1 MMPKLD
7 TRPLHIKKQDYNNIS
22 PLSRAWGKR
31 FKKTQIY
38 HKKHIFCG
46 AVSHK
51 ARPLQIENELR
62 VGIKVDALTYL
73 QTLKNKSPMK
83 HLLPELPY
91 ALDALAPIMSADTL
105 NYHYGK
111 HLQTY
116 LDNVNRMIE
125 GTPFADM
132 KLKDMITKA
141 QGALYNNAAQA
152 FNHII
157 FFKQLTP
164 TPTTIS
170 PLLTQA
176 LVARFGS
183 VDEFKSEFSNA
194 AATLFGSGW
203 VWLALDANN
212 VLQIVPEPN
221 AGNPITRNMRPLM
234 CIDVWEHAYYLD
246 YQNRRGDYIKNFWNL
261 VNWDYIEKRMQDKNY
276 QLYY

>member
-1 MMPKLD
+1 
-7 TRPLHIKKQDYNNIS
+7 
-22 PLSRAWGKR
+22 
-31 FKKTQIY
+31 
-38 HKKHIFCG
+38 
-46 AVSHK
+46 
-51 ARPLQIENELR
+51 
-62 VGIKVDALTYL
+62 
-73 QTLKNKSPMK
+73 MK

-91 ALDALAPIMSADTL
+91 ALDALAPVMSADTL

-183 VDEFKSEFSNA
+183 VDAFKSEFSNA
-194 AATLFGSGW
+194 AVTLFGF
-203 VWLALDANN
+203 WLGMAGARCQQRAANCARAKCRQSHYPQHEASH
-212 VLQIVPEPN
+212 VYRRV
-221 AGNPITRNMRPLM
+221 GTRLLP
-234 CIDVWEHAYYLD
+234 
-246 YQNRRGDYIKNFWNL
+246 
-261 VNWDYIEKRMQDKNY
+261 
-276 QLYY
+276 

>member
-1 MMPKLD
+1 
-7 TRPLHIKKQDYNNIS
+7 
-22 PLSRAWGKR
+22 
-31 FKKTQIY
+31 
-38 HKKHIFCG
+38 
-46 AVSHK
+46 
-51 ARPLQIENELR
+51 
-62 VGIKVDALTYL
+62 
-73 QTLKNKSPMK
+73 MK

-141 QGALYNNAAQA
+141 QSALYNNAAQA

-183 VDEFKSEFSNA
+183 VDAFKSEFSNA

>member
-1 MMPKLD
+1 
-7 TRPLHIKKQDYNNIS
+7 
-22 PLSRAWGKR
+22 
-31 FKKTQIY
+31 
-38 HKKHIFCG
+38 
-46 AVSHK
+46 
-51 ARPLQIENELR
+51 
-62 VGIKVDALTYL
+62 
-73 QTLKNKSPMK
+73 MK
-83 HLLPELPY
+83 HLLPELQY
-91 ALDALAPIMSADTL
+91 ALDALAPVMSADTL

-183 VDEFKSEFSNA
+183 VDAFKSEFSNA

-246 YQNRRGDYIKNFWNL
+246 YQNRRGDYIKNFWNI

>member
-1 MMPKLD
+1 
-7 TRPLHIKKQDYNNIS
+7 
-22 PLSRAWGKR
+22 
-31 FKKTQIY
+31 
-38 HKKHIFCG
+38 
-46 AVSHK
+46 
-51 ARPLQIENELR
+51 
-62 VGIKVDALTYL
+62 
-73 QTLKNKSPMK
+73 MK

-91 ALDALAPIMSADTL
+91 AFDALAPVMSADTL

-183 VDEFKSEFSNA
+183 VDAFKSEFSNA
-194 AATLFGSGW
+194 AAALFGSGW

>member
-1 MMPKLD
+1 
-7 TRPLHIKKQDYNNIS
+7 
-22 PLSRAWGKR
+22 
-31 FKKTQIY
+31 
-38 HKKHIFCG
+38 
-46 AVSHK
+46 
-51 ARPLQIENELR
+51 
-62 VGIKVDALTYL
+62 
-73 QTLKNKSPMK
+73 MK

-91 ALDALAPIMSADTL
+91 AQDALAPAMSADTL

-183 VDEFKSEFSNA
+183 VDAFKSEFSNA

-221 AGNPITRNMRPLM
+221 AGNPMTRNMRPLM

>member
-1 MMPKLD
+1 
-7 TRPLHIKKQDYNNIS
+7 
-22 PLSRAWGKR
+22 
-31 FKKTQIY
+31 
-38 HKKHIFCG
+38 
-46 AVSHK
+46 
-51 ARPLQIENELR
+51 
-62 VGIKVDALTYL
+62 
-73 QTLKNKSPMK
+73 MK

-91 ALDALAPIMSADTL
+91 ALDALVPAMSADTL

-125 GTPFADM
+125 GTPFAEM

-183 VDEFKSEFSNA
+183 VDAFKTEFSNA
-194 AATLFGSGW
+194 AVTLFGSGW

>member
-1 MMPKLD
+1 
-7 TRPLHIKKQDYNNIS
+7 
-22 PLSRAWGKR
+22 
-31 FKKTQIY
+31 
-38 HKKHIFCG
+38 
-46 AVSHK
+46 
-51 ARPLQIENELR
+51 
-62 VGIKVDALTYL
+62 
-73 QTLKNKSPMK
+73 MK

-91 ALDALAPIMSADTL
+91 ALDALVPAMSADTL

-183 VDEFKSEFSNA
+183 VDAFKSEFSNA

>member
-1 MMPKLD
+1 
-7 TRPLHIKKQDYNNIS
+7 
-22 PLSRAWGKR
+22 
-31 FKKTQIY
+31 
-38 HKKHIFCG
+38 
-46 AVSHK
+46 
-51 ARPLQIENELR
+51 
-62 VGIKVDALTYL
+62 
-73 QTLKNKSPMK
+73 MK

-91 ALDALAPIMSADTL
+91 ALDALAPAMSADTL

-183 VDEFKSEFSNA
+183 VDAFKSLWFWLGMAGARCQQRA
-194 AATLFGSGW
+194 ANCARAKCRQSHYPQHETSHVYRCMG
-203 VWLALDANN
+203 
-212 VLQIVPEPN
+212 
-221 AGNPITRNMRPLM
+221 TRLLP
-234 CIDVWEHAYYLD
+234 
-246 YQNRRGDYIKNFWNL
+246 
-261 VNWDYIEKRMQDKNY
+261 
-276 QLYY
+276 

>member
-1 MMPKLD
+1 
-7 TRPLHIKKQDYNNIS
+7 
-22 PLSRAWGKR
+22 
-31 FKKTQIY
+31 
-38 HKKHIFCG
+38 
-46 AVSHK
+46 
-51 ARPLQIENELR
+51 
-62 VGIKVDALTYL
+62 
-73 QTLKNKSPMK
+73 MK

-183 VDEFKSEFSNA
+183 VDAFKSEFSNA

-212 VLQIVPEPN
+212 MLQIVPEPN

>member
-1 MMPKLD
+1 
-7 TRPLHIKKQDYNNIS
+7 
-22 PLSRAWGKR
+22 
-31 FKKTQIY
+31 
-38 HKKHIFCG
+38 
-46 AVSHK
+46 
-51 ARPLQIENELR
+51 
-62 VGIKVDALTYL
+62 
-73 QTLKNKSPMK
+73 MK

-91 ALDALAPIMSADTL
+91 ALDALAPVMSADTL

-125 GTPFADM
+125 GTPFAEM

-194 AATLFGSGW
+194 ATALFGSGW

-221 AGNPITRNMRPLM
+221 AGNPITRDMRPLM

>member
-1 MMPKLD
+1 
-7 TRPLHIKKQDYNNIS
+7 
-22 PLSRAWGKR
+22 
-31 FKKTQIY
+31 
-38 HKKHIFCG
+38 
-46 AVSHK
+46 
-51 ARPLQIENELR
+51 
-62 VGIKVDALTYL
+62 
-73 QTLKNKSPMK
+73 MK
-83 HLLPELPY
+83 HLLLELPY
-91 ALDALAPIMSADTL
+91 ALDALAPVMSADTL

-125 GTPFADM
+125 GTPFAEM

-183 VDEFKSEFSNA
+183 VDAFKTEFSNA
-194 AATLFGSGW
+194 AVTLFGSGW

>member
-1 MMPKLD
+1 
-7 TRPLHIKKQDYNNIS
+7 
-22 PLSRAWGKR
+22 
-31 FKKTQIY
+31 
-38 HKKHIFCG
+38 
-46 AVSHK
+46 
-51 ARPLQIENELR
+51 
-62 VGIKVDALTYL
+62 
-73 QTLKNKSPMK
+73 MK

-91 ALDALAPIMSADTL
+91 ALDALAPAMSADTL

-176 LVARFGS
+176 LVVRFGS
-183 VDEFKSEFSNA
+183 VDAFKSEFSNA
-194 AATLFGSGW
+194 AVTLFGSGW

>member
-1 MMPKLD
+1 
-7 TRPLHIKKQDYNNIS
+7 
-22 PLSRAWGKR
+22 
-31 FKKTQIY
+31 
-38 HKKHIFCG
+38 
-46 AVSHK
+46 
-51 ARPLQIENELR
+51 
-62 VGIKVDALTYL
+62 
-73 QTLKNKSPMK
+73 MK

-164 TPTTIS
+164 TPITIS

-203 VWLALDANN
+203 VWLTLDANN

>member
-1 MMPKLD
+1 
-7 TRPLHIKKQDYNNIS
+7 
-22 PLSRAWGKR
+22 
-31 FKKTQIY
+31 
-38 HKKHIFCG
+38 
-46 AVSHK
+46 
-51 ARPLQIENELR
+51 
-62 VGIKVDALTYL
+62 
-73 QTLKNKSPMK
+73 MK

-91 ALDALAPIMSADTL
+91 ALDALAPAMSADTL
-105 NYHYGK
+105 SYHYGK

-125 GTPFADM
+125 GTPFAEM

-194 AATLFGSGW
+194 ATTLFGSGW
-203 VWLALDANN
+203 AWLALDANN
-212 VLQIVPEPN
+212 MLQIVPEPN

>member
-1 MMPKLD
+1 
-7 TRPLHIKKQDYNNIS
+7 
-22 PLSRAWGKR
+22 
-31 FKKTQIY
+31 
-38 HKKHIFCG
+38 
-46 AVSHK
+46 
-51 ARPLQIENELR
+51 
-62 VGIKVDALTYL
+62 
-73 QTLKNKSPMK
+73 MK

-91 ALDALAPIMSADTL
+91 ALDALAPVMSADTL

-125 GTPFADM
+125 GTPFAEM

-176 LVARFGS
+176 HVARFGS

-194 AATLFGSGW
+194 ATALFGSGW

>member
-1 MMPKLD
+1 
-7 TRPLHIKKQDYNNIS
+7 
-22 PLSRAWGKR
+22 
-31 FKKTQIY
+31 
-38 HKKHIFCG
+38 
-46 AVSHK
+46 
-51 ARPLQIENELR
+51 
-62 VGIKVDALTYL
+62 
-73 QTLKNKSPMK
+73 MK

-91 ALDALAPIMSADTL
+91 ALDALAPAMSADTL

-125 GTPFADM
+125 GTPFAEM

-183 VDEFKSEFSNA
+183 VDAFKSEFSNA
-194 AATLFGSGW
+194 AVTLFGSGW

>member
-1 MMPKLD
+1 
-7 TRPLHIKKQDYNNIS
+7 
-22 PLSRAWGKR
+22 
-31 FKKTQIY
+31 
-38 HKKHIFCG
+38 
-46 AVSHK
+46 
-51 ARPLQIENELR
+51 
-62 VGIKVDALTYL
+62 
-73 QTLKNKSPMK
+73 MK

-91 ALDALAPIMSADTL
+91 ALDALAPVMSADTL

-157 FFKQLTP
+157 FFKQHTP

-183 VDEFKSEFSNA
+183 VDAFKSEFSNA

>member
-1 MMPKLD
+1 
-7 TRPLHIKKQDYNNIS
+7 
-22 PLSRAWGKR
+22 
-31 FKKTQIY
+31 
-38 HKKHIFCG
+38 
-46 AVSHK
+46 
-51 ARPLQIENELR
+51 
-62 VGIKVDALTYL
+62 
-73 QTLKNKSPMK
+73 MK

-194 AATLFGSGW
+194 AAALFGSGW

>member
-1 MMPKLD
+1 
-7 TRPLHIKKQDYNNIS
+7 
-22 PLSRAWGKR
+22 
-31 FKKTQIY
+31 
-38 HKKHIFCG
+38 
-46 AVSHK
+46 
-51 ARPLQIENELR
+51 
-62 VGIKVDALTYL
+62 
-73 QTLKNKSPMK
+73 MK

-91 ALDALAPIMSADTL
+91 ALDALAPVMSADTL

-116 LDNVNRMIE
+116 LDNVNRMIG
-125 GTPFADM
+125 GTPFAEM

-183 VDEFKSEFSNA
+183 VDAFKSEFSNA

>member
-1 MMPKLD
+1 
-7 TRPLHIKKQDYNNIS
+7 
-22 PLSRAWGKR
+22 
-31 FKKTQIY
+31 
-38 HKKHIFCG
+38 
-46 AVSHK
+46 
-51 ARPLQIENELR
+51 
-62 VGIKVDALTYL
+62 
-73 QTLKNKSPMK
+73 MK

-183 VDEFKSEFSNA
+183 VDAFKSEFSNA

>member
-1 MMPKLD
+1 
-7 TRPLHIKKQDYNNIS
+7 
-22 PLSRAWGKR
+22 
-31 FKKTQIY
+31 
-38 HKKHIFCG
+38 
-46 AVSHK
+46 
-51 ARPLQIENELR
+51 
-62 VGIKVDALTYL
+62 
-73 QTLKNKSPMK
+73 MK

-91 ALDALAPIMSADTL
+91 ALDALAPVMSADTL

-125 GTPFADM
+125 GSPFADM

-183 VDEFKSEFSNA
+183 VDAFKSEFSNA
-194 AATLFGSGW
+194 ATTLFGSGW

>member
-1 MMPKLD
+1 
-7 TRPLHIKKQDYNNIS
+7 
-22 PLSRAWGKR
+22 
-31 FKKTQIY
+31 
-38 HKKHIFCG
+38 
-46 AVSHK
+46 
-51 ARPLQIENELR
+51 
-62 VGIKVDALTYL
+62 
-73 QTLKNKSPMK
+73 MK

-91 ALDALAPIMSADTL
+91 ALDALAPVMSADTL

-183 VDEFKSEFSNA
+183 VDAFKSEFSNA
-194 AATLFGSGW
+194 AVTLFGSGW

-261 VNWDYIEKRMQDKNY
+261 ANWDYIEKRMQDKNY

>member
-1 MMPKLD
+1 
-7 TRPLHIKKQDYNNIS
+7 
-22 PLSRAWGKR
+22 
-31 FKKTQIY
+31 
-38 HKKHIFCG
+38 
-46 AVSHK
+46 
-51 ARPLQIENELR
+51 
-62 VGIKVDALTYL
+62 
-73 QTLKNKSPMK
+73 MK

-91 ALDALAPIMSADTL
+91 ALDALAPVMSADTL

-183 VDEFKSEFSNA
+183 VDAFKSEFSNA

-276 QLYY
+276 QLHY

>member
-1 MMPKLD
+1 
-7 TRPLHIKKQDYNNIS
+7 
-22 PLSRAWGKR
+22 
-31 FKKTQIY
+31 
-38 HKKHIFCG
+38 
-46 AVSHK
+46 
-51 ARPLQIENELR
+51 
-62 VGIKVDALTYL
+62 
-73 QTLKNKSPMK
+73 MK

-91 ALDALAPIMSADTL
+91 ALDALAPVMSADTL

-183 VDEFKSEFSNA
+183 VDAFKSEFSNA
-194 AATLFGSGW
+194 AAALFGSGW

-246 YQNRRGDYIKNFWNL
+246 YQNRRVDYIKNFWNL

>member
-1 MMPKLD
+1 
-7 TRPLHIKKQDYNNIS
+7 
-22 PLSRAWGKR
+22 
-31 FKKTQIY
+31 
-38 HKKHIFCG
+38 
-46 AVSHK
+46 
-51 ARPLQIENELR
+51 
-62 VGIKVDALTYL
+62 
-73 QTLKNKSPMK
+73 MK

-91 ALDALAPIMSADTL
+91 AQDALAPVMSADTL

-125 GTPFADM
+125 GTPFAEM

-183 VDEFKSEFSNA
+183 VDAFKSEFSNA
-194 AATLFGSGW
+194 ATTLFGSGW

>member
-1 MMPKLD
+1 
-7 TRPLHIKKQDYNNIS
+7 
-22 PLSRAWGKR
+22 
-31 FKKTQIY
+31 
-38 HKKHIFCG
+38 
-46 AVSHK
+46 
-51 ARPLQIENELR
+51 
-62 VGIKVDALTYL
+62 
-73 QTLKNKSPMK
+73 MK

-91 ALDALAPIMSADTL
+91 ALDALAPVMSADTL

-183 VDEFKSEFSNA
+183 VDAFKSNSQTLQPRSLVLVGYGWRSMPTMCYKLCRSQMQA
-194 AATLFGSGW
+194 IPLPAT
-203 VWLALDANN
+203 
-212 VLQIVPEPN
+212 
-221 AGNPITRNMRPLM
+221 
-234 CIDVWEHAYYLD
+234 
-246 YQNRRGDYIKNFWNL
+246 
-261 VNWDYIEKRMQDKNY
+261 
-276 QLYY
+276 

>member
-1 MMPKLD
+1 
-7 TRPLHIKKQDYNNIS
+7 
-22 PLSRAWGKR
+22 
-31 FKKTQIY
+31 
-38 HKKHIFCG
+38 
-46 AVSHK
+46 
-51 ARPLQIENELR
+51 
-62 VGIKVDALTYL
+62 
-73 QTLKNKSPMK
+73 MK

-91 ALDALAPIMSADTL
+91 ALDALTPVMSADTL

-183 VDEFKSEFSNA
+183 VDAFKSEFSNA

>member
-1 MMPKLD
+1 
-7 TRPLHIKKQDYNNIS
+7 
-22 PLSRAWGKR
+22 
-31 FKKTQIY
+31 
-38 HKKHIFCG
+38 
-46 AVSHK
+46 
-51 ARPLQIENELR
+51 
-62 VGIKVDALTYL
+62 
-73 QTLKNKSPMK
+73 MK

-91 ALDALAPIMSADTL
+91 ALDALAPAMSADTL

-183 VDEFKSEFSNA
+183 VDAFKSKFSNA

>member
-1 MMPKLD
+1 
-7 TRPLHIKKQDYNNIS
+7 
-22 PLSRAWGKR
+22 
-31 FKKTQIY
+31 
-38 HKKHIFCG
+38 
-46 AVSHK
+46 
-51 ARPLQIENELR
+51 
-62 VGIKVDALTYL
+62 
-73 QTLKNKSPMK
+73 MK

-91 ALDALAPIMSADTL
+91 AQDALAPAMSADTL

>member
-1 MMPKLD
+1 
-7 TRPLHIKKQDYNNIS
+7 
-22 PLSRAWGKR
+22 
-31 FKKTQIY
+31 
-38 HKKHIFCG
+38 
-46 AVSHK
+46 
-51 ARPLQIENELR
+51 
-62 VGIKVDALTYL
+62 
-73 QTLKNKSPMK
+73 MK

-91 ALDALAPIMSADTL
+91 ALDALAPAMSADTL

-116 LDNVNRMIE
+116 LNNVNRMIE

-183 VDEFKSEFSNA
+183 VDAFKSEFSNA

>member
-1 MMPKLD
+1 
-7 TRPLHIKKQDYNNIS
+7 
-22 PLSRAWGKR
+22 
-31 FKKTQIY
+31 
-38 HKKHIFCG
+38 
-46 AVSHK
+46 
-51 ARPLQIENELR
+51 
-62 VGIKVDALTYL
+62 
-73 QTLKNKSPMK
+73 MK

-91 ALDALAPIMSADTL
+91 AQDALAPAMSADTL

-183 VDEFKSEFSNA
+183 VNAFKSEFSNA
-194 AATLFGSGW
+194 AAALFGSGW

>member
-1 MMPKLD
+1 
-7 TRPLHIKKQDYNNIS
+7 
-22 PLSRAWGKR
+22 
-31 FKKTQIY
+31 
-38 HKKHIFCG
+38 
-46 AVSHK
+46 
-51 ARPLQIENELR
+51 
-62 VGIKVDALTYL
+62 
-73 QTLKNKSPMK
+73 MK

-91 ALDALAPIMSADTL
+91 AQDALAPAMSADTL

-183 VDEFKSEFSNA
+183 VDAFKSEFSNA
-194 AATLFGSGW
+194 AAALFGSGW

-246 YQNRRGDYIKNFWNL
+246 YQNRRDDYIKNFWNL

>member
-1 MMPKLD
+1 
-7 TRPLHIKKQDYNNIS
+7 
-22 PLSRAWGKR
+22 
-31 FKKTQIY
+31 
-38 HKKHIFCG
+38 
-46 AVSHK
+46 
-51 ARPLQIENELR
+51 
-62 VGIKVDALTYL
+62 
-73 QTLKNKSPMK
+73 MK

-91 ALDALAPIMSADTL
+91 ALDALAPVMSADTL

-125 GTPFADM
+125 GTPFAEM

-194 AATLFGSGW
+194 ATTLFGSGW
-203 VWLALDANN
+203 AWLALDANN

>member
-1 MMPKLD
+1 
-7 TRPLHIKKQDYNNIS
+7 
-22 PLSRAWGKR
+22 
-31 FKKTQIY
+31 
-38 HKKHIFCG
+38 
-46 AVSHK
+46 
-51 ARPLQIENELR
+51 
-62 VGIKVDALTYL
+62 
-73 QTLKNKSPMK
+73 MK

-91 ALDALAPIMSADTL
+91 ALDALAPVMSADTL

-183 VDEFKSEFSNA
+183 VDAFKSEFSNA
-194 AATLFGSGW
+194 AVTLFGSGW

-221 AGNPITRNMRPLM
+221 AGNPMTRNMRPLM

>member
-1 MMPKLD
+1 
-7 TRPLHIKKQDYNNIS
+7 
-22 PLSRAWGKR
+22 
-31 FKKTQIY
+31 
-38 HKKHIFCG
+38 
-46 AVSHK
+46 
-51 ARPLQIENELR
+51 
-62 VGIKVDALTYL
+62 
-73 QTLKNKSPMK
+73 MK

-91 ALDALAPIMSADTL
+91 ALDALAPVMSADTL

-183 VDEFKSEFSNA
+183 VDAFKSEFSNA

-221 AGNPITRNMRPLM
+221 AGNPITRDMRPLM

>member
-1 MMPKLD
+1 
-7 TRPLHIKKQDYNNIS
+7 
-22 PLSRAWGKR
+22 
-31 FKKTQIY
+31 
-38 HKKHIFCG
+38 
-46 AVSHK
+46 
-51 ARPLQIENELR
+51 
-62 VGIKVDALTYL
+62 
-73 QTLKNKSPMK
+73 MK

-91 ALDALAPIMSADTL
+91 AQDALAPAMSADTL

-141 QGALYNNAAQA
+141 QGTLYNNAAQA

-183 VDEFKSEFSNA
+183 VDAFKSEFSNTA
-194 AATLFGSGW
+194 VTLFGSGW

>member
-1 MMPKLD
+1 
-7 TRPLHIKKQDYNNIS
+7 
-22 PLSRAWGKR
+22 
-31 FKKTQIY
+31 
-38 HKKHIFCG
+38 
-46 AVSHK
+46 
-51 ARPLQIENELR
+51 
-62 VGIKVDALTYL
+62 
-73 QTLKNKSPMK
+73 MK

-91 ALDALAPIMSADTL
+91 ALDALAPVMSADTL

-183 VDEFKSEFSNA
+183 VDAFKSEFSNA
-194 AATLFGSGW
+194 AVTLFGSGW

-246 YQNRRGDYIKNFWNL
+246 YQNRRGDYIKKFWNL